1 MDAAEQPRSKK
12 KKELLTQ
19 LAELMIEEQVEEG
32 VFLGTPHFSI
42 IELAA
47 VNLGRELSREAQQ
60 RGAREVAAHC
70 QQKVACPTCNS
81 SCDVRIQHRE
91 VTSIS
96 GPIDLPETI
105 ADCPKCR
112 RSFFPSA
119 SSHGIG

>member
-1 MDAAEQPRSKK
+1 MEAAQQTRSEKK
-12 KKELLTQ
+12 QKLLLQ
-19 LAELMIEEQVEEG
+19 LAELMIEQQVEEG
-32 VFLGTPHFSI
+32 VFLGTPHYSI

-60 RGAREVAAHC
+60 RGAREVAATC
-70 QQKVACPTCNS
+70 EQKADCPTCNS
-81 SCDVRIQHRE
+81 SCDVRIETRQ

-96 GPIDLPETI
+96 GPIELPETI

-119 SSHGIG
+119 CRHGIG